1 MKRVPRLLLV
11 AFALSLLLHL
21 IVALG
26 LRPPSPT
33 PETQGE
39 VVSIQHRPASIASV
53 KHSPTPPPP
62 RPARTAVPRAPSS
75 APPVRRGP
83 GSAAVPGGGNTATPA
98 PIVARVTPAPAATA
112 TPGCAHTDV
121 AAAVTVSP
129 SPPDIPTAARGS
141 GTSGT
146 ALVNV
151 QLDASGRVTG
161 TNVTQSTG
169 NSSLDLVAVGMARDA
184 QYSAA
189 LRDCKPI
196 ASNYTYSVRFV
207 AW

>member
-39 VVSIQHRPASIASV
+39 VVSIQHRPASIVAV
-53 KHSPTPPPP
+53 KHTPPPPPPP
-62 RPARTAVPRAPSS
+62 RPRRTAAPHAPSS
-75 APPVRRGP
+75 APPVRNGP
-83 GSAAVPGGGNTATPA
+83 GPAAVAGGKAATPA
-98 PIVARVTPAPAATA
+98 PIVARATPAPVATA
-112 TPGCAHTDV
+112 TPGCAHTDI

-129 SPPDIPTAARGS
+129 SPPDIPTAARAS

-146 ALVNV
+146 TLVNV

-196 ASNYTYSVRFV
+196 ASNYTYSVKFV